1 MRLPSSIACLAATIC
16 IAGNVQAQFAP
27 TGTTSVSVTVAA
39 EASLQVNTAT
49 TTLTS
54 SGIFGGYTG
63 TTSLTYKIRTTQST
77 GSGSITLKVT
87 SDFTPSGVGPSVGSP
102 LNGGDTLT
110 YTCTVS
116 SPGTGCA
123 SAQTSSTASST
134 TVGTFGSGANSTA
147 AGNSASVSWTLV
159 DDPAYKTGSYAATV
173 TFTVSST

>member
-1 MRLPSSIACLAATIC
+1 MRLPSTIACLAAALC
-16 IAGNVQAQFAP
+16 FLEPAQAQFAA

-77 GSGSITLKVT
+77 GSGNITLRVT
-87 SDFTPSGVGPSVGSP
+87 SDFTPSAVGPSVGSP
-102 LNGGDTLT
+102 LNAGDTLT

-116 SPGTGCA
+116 SPGTACS
-123 SAQTSSTASST
+123 SAQTSSTSSST
-134 TVGTFGSGANSTA
+134 TVGTFGAGANSTA
-147 AGNSASVSWTLV
+147 AGNSASVSWILV
-159 DDPAYKTGSYAATV
+159 DDPAYKTGSYTATV
-173 TFTVSST
+173 TFTVSAT